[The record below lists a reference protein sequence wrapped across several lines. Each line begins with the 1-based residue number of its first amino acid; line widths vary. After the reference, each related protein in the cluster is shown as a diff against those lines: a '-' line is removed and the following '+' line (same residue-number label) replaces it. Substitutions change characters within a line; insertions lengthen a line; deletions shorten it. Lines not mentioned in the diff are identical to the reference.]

1 MKTNVLRKTE
11 NTWEP
16 EMMAPEEALAFL
28 DNKGIRYDV
37 CDTPVPYSEN
47 KVSCGKPLD
56 IGDYMIKEYR
66 NLPRSV
72 VRNHKS

>member
-1 MKTNVLRKTE
+1 MKTAVLRKIE

-16 EMMAPEEALAFL
+16 EMMAPEEALALL
-28 DNKGIRYDV
+28 DNKGIRYEM

-56 IGDYMIKEYR
+56 IGSIPQGADLISRQIETGTE
-66 NLPRSV
+66 L
-72 VRNHKS
+72 